1 VPSLYKASQTL
12 PMNTNSENKVNMN
25 EQNTADISANT
36 SPDMAKS
43 SGQEWREYG
52 VFLLKLAAMMFVLR
66 SFIISPFNIPSESMQ
81 PRMLIGDYLLV
92 AKWPYGYS
100 KYSLPFSL
108 PLIPGRI
115 FASQPTPGDVV
126 VFKAPPTQRDDYIK
140 RVIGLP
146 GDLIQMQNGILSING
161 TPVPKKRIA
170 DLVLPVTPNMKDAA
184 IIEDTPFACW
194 RPEFEEA
201 VPSGGTQCRYPQYV
215 ETLPN
220 GRSYKILD
228 LANNEP
234 GDNTQAFVVGEGQV
248 FLMGDNRD
256 RSSDSRFEAKEGGA
270 IGIVPQENLVGRAL
284 VSVFSTDGSA
294 NWFLP
299 WTWFTAARWERI
311 GKGF

>member
-1 VPSLYKASQTL
+1 MPI
-12 PMNTNSENKVNMN
+12 NSENKVNMN
-25 EQNTADISANT
+25 DQRAADISPMKA
-36 SPDMAKS
+36 AEIEKS
-43 SGQEWREYG
+43 NSQEWREYG
-52 VFLLKLAAMMFVLR
+52 VFLLKLAAFMFILR

-108 PLIPGRI
+108 PLIPRRI
-115 FASQPTPGDVV
+115 FAQQPAAGDVV
-126 VFKAPPTQRDDYIK
+126 VFKAPPTERDDYIK

-146 GDLIQMQNGILSING
+146 GDIVQMQNGILRING
-161 TPVPKKRIA
+161 TVVSKKRIA

-194 RPEFEEA
+194 RPEFEEEVA
-201 VPSGGTQCRYPQYV
+201 DGGTQCRYPRYT

-220 GRSYKILD
+220 GRSYNILD

-234 GDNTQAFVVGEGQV
+234 GDNSRAFVVGEGQL

-270 IGIVPQENLVGRAL
+270 IGIVPQANLVGRAW
-284 VSVFSTDGSA
+284 VTVFSTDGSA

-299 WTWFTAARWERI
+299 WTWFSAARWERI
-311 GKGF
+311 GQGF